1 LPVVT
6 APLPPELLTPEDRE
20 ARALEL
26 EHQVTREWIRFAIL
40 DNVLILA
47 IVGVG
52 LLYALADAISW
63 GAFVVALIVL
73 GGVMI
78 GLALYWVFRRVR
90 PLQDEIAALRAER

>member
-1 LPVVT
+1 LHLVSPSV
-6 APLPPELLTPEDRE
+6 PPELLTPEDRE
-20 ARALEL
+20 AHALEL
-26 EHQVTREWIRFAIL
+26 EHRVTREWIRFAIV

-47 IVGVG
+47 LVGVG

-78 GLALYWVFRRVR
+78 GLALYWVFRRIR
-90 PLQDEIAALRAER
+90 PMQNQIAALRATQ